1 MELREILLNRK
12 MVMFGGKGGVGKTS
26 CATSSAIW
34 AAEHGRKTLII
45 STDPAHS
52 LGDSLDIE
60 LHPGDPTPIE
70 GVENLTALEINPKAN
85 MSEFEGMTNINPIEE
100 MGLPGMGDM
109 GMFGDLQELSS
120 MNPPGIDEA
129 LAFAKVLEFIETDH
143 EYELIIFDTA
153 PTDHTL
159 RFLGLPETLSGWIG
173 KLLKL
178 RLKVGK
184 IFGSIKTFF
193 TRGEE
198 KEDDNSLE
206 LLEKLN
212 ESIKRAR
219 EDLTNP
225 NVNSFVIV
233 MIPEEMAIA
242 ETGRLNN
249 QLVKY
254 QIPSSNI
261 IVNQLFPDTQELCDF
276 CQSRRSMQQ
285 KHLER
290 VKKIFGENM
299 NKNIIEVP
307 LFKEEIRGNS
317 MLKKMA
323 EQLIN

>member
-1 MELREILLNRK
+1 MELKDILLNLN
-12 MVMFGGKGGVGKTS
+12 MCMFGGKGGVGKTS

-34 AAEHGRKTLII
+34 AAEHGKNTLII

-52 LGDSLDIE
+52 LGDSLGLE
-60 LHPGDPTPIE
+60 LTPGEPTSVE

-100 MGLPGMGDM
+100 IGMPGMGEM
-109 GMFGDLQELSS
+109 GMFGDLQEFSS

-143 EYELIIFDTA
+143 DYDLIIFDTA
-153 PTDHTL
+153 PTGHTL

-184 IFGSIKTFF
+184 IFGSIKSFF
-193 TRGEE
+193 SREE
-198 KEDDNSLE
+198 EEDNSLE

-212 ESIKRAR
+212 ESIKNAR
-219 EDLTNP
+219 KDLSNP
-225 NVNSFVIV
+225 EVNSFIIV

-249 QLVKY
+249 QLLKY
-254 QIPSSNI
+254 EIPSSNI
-261 IVNQLFPDTQELCDF
+261 VVNQLFPDTEELCDF
-276 CQSRRSMQQ
+276 CESRRNMQQ
-285 KHLER
+285 KHLKR
-290 VKKIFGENM
+290 VREIFGEKM
-299 NKNIIEVP
+299 DKNIIEVP
-307 LFKEEIRGNS
+307 LFREEIRGYP
-317 MLKKMA
+317 MLKEMA
-323 EQLIN
+323 KKLIG